1 MIAVN
6 TAMILGTKLAGLW
19 GAVLAVLGSI
29 LPPFLIIL
37 VIASFF
43 SPISPTCRSSKGF
56 SWSQSRRNGYSREF
70 ISTTYKEKCQEISD
84 PRDNRSRYGSHSSAE
99 LLLDLDTAHKLGLC
113 VFHRQGAQKM
123 IFLELFWA
131 FFQIGFLAFGGGYG
145 ALSLI
150 QDQIVNVN
158 KWLELPEFLDLI
170 SISQMTP
177 GPIAINSATFI
188 GYRIAGLGGSIIST
202 IASCFRV
209 FSGSS

>member
-1 MIAVN
+1 
-6 TAMILGTKLAGLW
+6 
-19 GAVLAVLGSI
+19 
-29 LPPFLIIL
+29 
-37 VIASFF
+37 
-43 SPISPTCRSSKGF
+43 
-56 SWSQSRRNGYSREF
+56 
-70 ISTTYKEKCQEISD
+70 
-84 PRDNRSRYGSHSSAE
+84 
-99 LLLDLDTAHKLGLC
+99 
-113 VFHRQGAQKM
+113 M

-202 IASCFRV
+202 IGVVLPSVFWIFLILKLLKILSRWIDTAQVFNALRVSIFSLILAATFRIGIESINNLFTV
-209 FSGSS
+209 VIGLIAFYVLYRYKPSVIWIVLGTGVAGIFWRLIAG

>member
-1 MIAVN
+1 
-6 TAMILGTKLAGLW
+6 
-19 GAVLAVLGSI
+19 
-29 LPPFLIIL
+29 
-37 VIASFF
+37 
-43 SPISPTCRSSKGF
+43 
-56 SWSQSRRNGYSREF
+56 
-70 ISTTYKEKCQEISD
+70 
-84 PRDNRSRYGSHSSAE
+84 
-99 LLLDLDTAHKLGLC
+99 
-113 VFHRQGAQKM
+113 M

-202 IASCFRV
+202 I
-209 FSGSS
+209 G